1 MPNKTDSNIC
11 YQLKCASVDRVA
23 KVLISGRT
31 FARLPQEI
39 YSKLIDEKIAT
50 VTSYC

>member
-1 MPNKTDSNIC
+1 MKNM
-11 YQLKCASVDRVA
+11 L
-23 KVLISGRT
+23 SGRT

-50 VTSYC
+50 VTYY